1 MSSTAS
7 CHCHEER
14 AESRPRRQPSIRFAS
29 ALACMSTAMVIL
41 ATTQPSTITGQQRES
56 GTLAIASAGASNG
69 AIAGLRRLSE
79 KPSTY
84 QAAYITWARDGSK
97 CLYVSGNPTNGTQ
110 VELWECPVD
119 LALTTKFLIP
129 VGIVGPVRLLAHPD
143 YCLEAPGGGLLRI
156 SACGHRDAN
165 GRLNLTMRFWLRK
178 EAAYW
183 VHYPSID
190 LPDERDAEH
199 MPAHDLDAVKKR
211 AEEQGYGGFSIFQGE
226 AWLKEV
232 DGISRGDLHWMGH
245 SDPCVFYIRR
255 KNDVTIGSARSPN
268 TCLDVPVSASDDIG
282 VSNGRVLEM
291 SECRT
296 VDSQDKITAMRFV
309 PRVMQLDDEEWRR
322 LRPLLVGPKNVST
335 GKSKNP
341 ATTGKTGMQFGPQ
354 APQWPMDML
363 SSKQLLNAMIVG
375 AVCLPLLLAACLIMC
390 CCCCRK
396 SKPGREL
403 DLLRVEAGADGESN
417 GGNDDEATLERSS
430 ETDGTDTFGTNGEP
444 QVWRMGRIVHY
455 SRQNEQPSAYE
466 VLLDGRGSPAR
477 CLQDRFQPGHT
488 FQALDVLAHALVS
501 SAGSC
506 RRRARAQTA
515 SC

>member
-1 MSSTAS
+1 
-7 CHCHEER
+7 
-14 AESRPRRQPSIRFAS
+14 
-29 ALACMSTAMVIL
+29 
-41 ATTQPSTITGQQRES
+41 
-56 GTLAIASAGASNG
+56 
-69 AIAGLRRLSE
+69 
-79 KPSTY
+79 
-84 QAAYITWARDGSK
+84 
-97 CLYVSGNPTNGTQ
+97 
-110 VELWECPVD
+110 
-119 LALTTKFLIP
+119 
-129 VGIVGPVRLLAHPD
+129 
-143 YCLEAPGGGLLRI
+143 
-156 SACGHRDAN
+156 
-165 GRLNLTMRFWLRK
+165 
-178 EAAYW
+178 
-183 VHYPSID
+183 
-190 LPDERDAEH
+190 
-199 MPAHDLDAVKKR
+199 
-211 AEEQGYGGFSIFQGE
+211 
-226 AWLKEV
+226 
-232 DGISRGDLHWMGH
+232 
-245 SDPCVFYIRR
+245 
-255 KNDVTIGSARSPN
+255 
-268 TCLDVPVSASDDIG
+268 
-282 VSNGRVLEM
+282 
-291 SECRT
+291 
-296 VDSQDKITAMRFV
+296 
-309 PRVMQLDDEEWRR
+309 
-322 LRPLLVGPKNVST
+322 
-335 GKSKNP
+335 
-341 ATTGKTGMQFGPQ
+341 MQFGPQ

-363 SSKQLLNAMIVG
+363 SSKQLLNAVIVG